1 MSTISG
7 ILSKNPVLDPSF
19 FVFLQKSPWHMM
31 LLGTA
36 VVTGG
41 MLVWPLFNRLFAGT
55 VPQVGAFEAVQ
66 LINRRDALVLDVR
79 DKADYAAGH
88 IPNARNIPLPELG
101 GRMHELEK
109 FKARPIVVH
118 CQSGARAASVCS
130 LLKKN
135 GFEAYGLRGGIN
147 GWVQASMPLVKSVVK

>member
-1 MSTISG
+1 
-7 ILSKNPVLDPSF
+7 
-19 FVFLQKSPWHMM
+19 MM

-41 MLVWPLFNRLFAGT
+41 MLVWPLFGRLMAGT

-88 IPNARNIPLPELG
+88 IPNAKHIPLSELP
-101 GRMHELEK
+101 GRLQELDK
-109 FKARPIVVH
+109 FKSRPLVVN
-118 CQSGARAASVCS
+118 CQAGAHSGKVCAT
-130 LLKKN
+130 LKKS
-135 GFEAYGLRGGIN
+135 GFTEVFALRGGLN
-147 GWVQASMPLVKSVVK
+147 GWVQASMPVVK